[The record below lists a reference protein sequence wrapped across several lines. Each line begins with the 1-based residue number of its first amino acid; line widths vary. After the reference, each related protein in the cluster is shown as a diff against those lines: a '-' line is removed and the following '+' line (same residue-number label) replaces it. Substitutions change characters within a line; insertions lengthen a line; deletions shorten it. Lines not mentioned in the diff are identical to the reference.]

1 MSQEEMLKNLEEEY
15 EDACKYAK
23 LSKEEW
29 GKGNK
34 GNAQIYKDMAKE
46 EYTHGEHLKNMMHAE
61 GIEIPEKYMEKR
73 EYAKKTLWM

>member
-1 MSQEEMLKNLEEEY
+1 MLKNIEEEY

-23 LSKEEW
+23 LSKEEMS
-29 GKGNK
+29 KGNE
-34 GNAQIYKDMAKE
+34 GNAQIYRDMARE

-61 GIEIPEKYMEKR
+61 GMELPEKQKEKR